1 MPENPPAASRAWR
14 PPVLL
19 ALLLVAAGLLAVD
32 QRSADATPVV
42 ASYAR
47 DTAHRWSGY
56 RIPTNGHADGGWI
69 GGYRVGDTPVFVVTP
84 TRRPNRRGYEAAQV
98 VADLDGSRG
107 ASRRATAQAAWVLS
121 KYGGYRDARQAAA
134 VDAAVY
140 HLLVGGRW
148 RIDHHRGAARIRHSG
163 DPASVRR
170 FARIMLG
177 QSRKFAGAYQ
187 VTVTATSADV
197 GGTIEATVTVTAG
210 HDRPAAGLPVAV
222 SAPGAATVQAVTG
235 DDGRAVA
242 HFPATQQGWQDVTAS
257 VGEVPE
263 HRLYLRRPVKRGQAT
278 AAEGG
283 VRRTVDA
290 SVLAA
295 VRGPQTMSMQA
306 TPENLVVGGQAA
318 VTATIDGDGSPRAA
332 TAALYGPFPSASA
345 AVCSGSSV
353 GTTTTTVTGD
363 GSYRL
368 PALAPSAGG
377 FYAWRV
383 MVDGTATSM
392 PVSACGAV
400 TKVRARTTTTILSP
414 PSRDRGRQR
423 AGPGDR
429 VGVAVPGFGP
439 PGPSRSS
446 GPTASEADRQA
457 DQCGTIAAGPPF
469 FAHAGKRHVPLTD
482 HLGHG
487 VRPLRV
493 AGVDQPGRSVAGLL
507 VTLPAP
513 GTLMTV
519 DP

>member
-1 MPENPPAASRAWR
+1 MPENPPAASLAWR
-14 PPVLL
+14 PPLIL

-32 QRSADATPVV
+32 QRSADATPVA
-42 ASYAR
+42 ASYAQ

-56 RIPTNGHADGGWI
+56 RIPRNGHADGGWM
-69 GGYRVGDTPVFVVTP
+69 GGYKIGDTPIFVVTP
-84 TRRPNRRGYEAAQV
+84 TRRPNRRGYEATHV
-98 VADLDGSRG
+98 VADLDRSRG
-107 ASRRATAQAAWVLS
+107 ASRRATARAAWVLS
-121 KYGGYRDARQAAA
+121 KYGGYRDALQAAA
-134 VDAAVY
+134 VDAVVY

-163 DPASVRR
+163 DPASVRSY
-170 FARIMLG
+170 ARIMLE
-177 QSRKFAGAYQ
+177 QSRKFAGVYR

-197 GGTIEATVTVTAG
+197 GGTIEATVKVTAR

-222 SAPGAATVQAVTG
+222 SAPGAATVHAVTG

-257 VGEVPE
+257 VGQVPE
-263 HRLYLRRPVKRGQAT
+263 HRLHLRKPVKRGQAA

-290 SVLAA
+290 SVLTA
-295 VRGPQTMSMQA
+295 VRGPQTMSLQA

-318 VTATIDGDGSPRAA
+318 VTAAIAGDGSPRAA
-332 TAALYGPFPSASA
+332 TAALHGPFPSASA
-345 AVCSGSSV
+345 AVCSGSPV

-383 MVDGTATSM
+383 TVDGTATSM

-400 TKVRARTTTTILSP
+400 TKVRARTTTTILSQP
-414 PSRDRGRQR
+414 T
-423 AGPGDR
+423 ATLGDN
-429 VGVAVPGFGP
+429 VAVQVTVSGLPFQGSVHGTVTLYGP
-439 PGPSRSS
+439 YASAAERQQNQCGRIAQEVPFLRTQGNGTFPSPSISVMESGYYAWRASISS
-446 GPTASEADRQA
+446 GD
-457 DQCGTIAAGPPF
+457 
-469 FAHAGKRHVPLTD
+469 LW
-482 HLGHG
+482 LGSSS
-487 VRPLRV
+487 PCL
-493 AGVDQPGRSVAGLL
+493 
-507 VTLPAP
+507 AP

-519 DP
+519 P

>member
-1 MPENPPAASRAWR
+1 MPDNPPAARTWR
-14 PPVLL
+14 PPVLV
-19 ALLLVAAGLLAVD
+19 ALLLAAAGLVAVD
-32 QRSADATPVV
+32 QHTADATPVA
-42 ASYAR
+42 ASYAQ
-47 DTAHRWSGY
+47 DKAHRWSGY
-56 RIPTNGHADGGWI
+56 RIPANGRADGRWI
-69 GGYRVGDTPVFVVTP
+69 GGYVIGDTPLFVVTP

-98 VADLDGSRG
+98 VADLNGSRG
-107 ASRRATAQAAWVLS
+107 ATARAAWVLS

-187 VTVTATSADV
+187 VTVTATSADL

-210 HDRPAAGLPVAV
+210 HHRPPAGLPVAV
-222 SAPGAATVQAVTG
+222 SAPGAETVQTVTG
-235 DDGRAVA
+235 DNGRAVA
-242 HFPATQQGWQDVTAS
+242 HFPADQQGWQDVTAS

-263 HRLYLRRPVKRGQAT
+263 HRLYLRRPVKPGQAM

-306 TPENLVVGGQAA
+306 SPDSLVVGGQAA
-318 VTATIDGDGSPRAA
+318 VTATVDGDGSARAA

-353 GTTTTTVTGD
+353 GTTTMTVTAD

-377 FYAWRV
+377 YYAWRV
-383 MVDGTATSM
+383 VVDGTDTTM
-392 PVSACGAV
+392 PVSGCGAV
-400 TKVRARTTTTILSP
+400 TKVRARTTTSALSQP
-414 PSRDRGRQR
+414 T
-423 AGPGDR
+423 AAVGDN
-429 VGVAVPGFGP
+429 VLVQVTVSGDPFQGSVTGTVTLFGP
-439 PGPSRSS
+439 Y
-446 GPTASEADRQA
+446 ASDADRQA
-457 DQCGTIAAGPPF
+457 DQCGTIAAGPVS
-469 FAHAGKRHVPLTD
+469 FAHTQGNGTFLSPSIAIMASGSYAWRASTNPDDLW
-482 HLGHG
+482 LGSSSPCLAVG
-487 VRPLRV
+487 
-493 AGVDQPGRSVAGLL
+493 S
-507 VTLPAP
+507 
-513 GTLMTV
+513 LMTV
-519 DP
+519 S